1 MPLKLDKDVLSN
13 LGHFERS
20 LRVGVFYWARTSVDA
35 NRIDPTVRSADTIL
49 NRMVPTQKKHSA
61 RQVLYI
67 LRSDFAKKFFY
78 SDGRLSFF
86 NETALGG

>member
-1 MPLKLDKDVLSN
+1 MDAIKPKLDKDVLSN
-13 LGHFERS
+13 SGHFERS
-20 LRVGVFYWARTSVDA
+20 CWRILLG
-35 NRIDPTVRSADTIL
+35 NRIDPTADTIL
-49 NRMVPTQKKHSA
+49 DRMVPEHRRNTPRA
-61 RQVLYI
+61 QVLYI